1 MAREGRREAT
11 ERAAREEVC
20 PLERAAGVFRY
31 DLKAAFECV
40 IVGIG
45 DVEAEDRGA
54 GPLQGVPRFL
64 VGVAR
69 PAPALAETIGSI
81 NEGR

>member
-1 MAREGRREAT
+1 MLTARRARLFHDEDVVAREGRREAT

-45 DVEAEDRGA
+45 
-54 GPLQGVPRFL
+54 
-64 VGVAR
+64 
-69 PAPALAETIGSI
+69 
-81 NEGR
+81 